1 MALSLV
7 SVVWVLLFYICMWNR
22 NPYTIY
28 QYNKKWADIMFKTK
42 TFTKCMVPT
51 FLSHS
56 QEMYQNMTLCQIIQ
70 MSCGCLH
77 LTFQMLG
84 HISKQKLAESIVKK
98 PQLQHFSL
106 LRNVTASGCHRQ
118 THLIPQGHGLS
129 VIAATSIKLDDL
141 RVSSSGESRGPD
153 PLKITQIKVS

>member
-1 MALSLV
+1 
-7 SVVWVLLFYICMWNR
+7 
-22 NPYTIY
+22 
-28 QYNKKWADIMFKTK
+28 MFKTK

-77 LTFQMLG
+77 LTFRMLG
-84 HISKQKLAESIVKK
+84 HISKQKMAESIVKK
-98 PQLQHFSL
+98 TQLQHFSL

-129 VIAATSIKLDDL
+129 VIAATSIQLDDL